1 MRVGLK
7 RLVIVPPQF
16 GFGENGNDK
25 LGVRKNVTL
34 IIEIELKGTEQVKV
48 QQYGSDQ
55 AMMDMVRTEYK
66 TNDSRG
72 TMGVNSKQN
81 AIELNNLKKENTKLK
96 REILRLNA
104 RVNDLMTENEKLKKM
119 VDYHQIEQVKEKTSL
134 RKAIKQESKKVENDL
149 NSGGFNGSNQWES
162 YDLDIDYTKKHYLE
176 WNSSDVIDWVLS
188 LSYGCFAKYSSL
200 LRQNIPKQNI
210 KGKHLS
216 KLDKSEWKSLGIL
229 DFDDCLSIVD
239 NVKALTAQEKKEF
252 ANNFD
257 NFANNFDP
265 NMNLFD

>member
-1 MRVGLK
+1 MGLK
-7 RLVIVPPQF
+7 RMVIVPPQF

-25 LGVRKNVTL
+25 LGVRKNATL
-34 IIEIELKGTEQVKV
+34 IIEIELKGTEQAKV
-48 QQYGSDQ
+48 PQYGSDQ
-55 AMMDMVRTEYK
+55 QMMDMVRTEYK
-66 TNDSRG
+66 TNESRG
-72 TMGVNSKQN
+72 RMGVNGKQS
-81 AIELNNLKKENTKLK
+81 AIELNNLKIENTKLK
-96 REILRLNA
+96 KEILRLNA
-104 RVNDLMTENEKLKKM
+104 RVNDLVTENDKLKKM
-119 VDYHQIEQVKEKTSL
+119 VDYHQIEQVKEKTNL
-134 RKAIKQESKKVENDL
+134 RKAIKDESKKLETNL
-149 NSGGFNGSNQWES
+149 NSGGFGASNQWDS

-188 LSYGCFAKYSSL
+188 QGYGTFAKYSSL

-216 KLDKSEWKSLGIL
+216 KLDKSEWRSLGIL
-229 DFDDCLSIVD
+229 DFDDCLSIID
-239 NVKALTAQEKKEF
+239 HVKALTSQEKKEF